1 EENVMKSRILLM
13 EAARVALNNALG
25 ILGVSAP
32 EKM

>member
-1 EENVMKSRILLM
+1 MKTRILLM
-13 EAARVALNNALG
+13 EAARIALKNVLV